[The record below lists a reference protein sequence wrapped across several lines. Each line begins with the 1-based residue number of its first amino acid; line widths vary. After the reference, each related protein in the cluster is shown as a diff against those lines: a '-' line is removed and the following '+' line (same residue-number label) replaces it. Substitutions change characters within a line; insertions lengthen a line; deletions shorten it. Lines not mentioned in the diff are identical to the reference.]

1 VDSLKTMGLNRGEI
15 DAYCYMVQKGKPAAM
30 VSVHERYLKEAIA
43 LVTRLHGLKV
53 YTENLTAEWAILWI
67 YRYPHIL
74 EVIKSVPQ
82 VPDTVF
88 DHWLLG
94 KLFGYEEAAIQE
106 FLTKHG

>member
-1 VDSLKTMGLNRGEI
+1 MGLNRAEI
-15 DAYCYMVQKGKPAAM
+15 DAYCYMVQRGKPAAM
-30 VSVHERYLKEAIA
+30 VSIQERHLKEAVA
-43 LVTRLHGLKV
+43 LVTDLYQLKV
-53 YTENLTAEWAILWI
+53 YTENLVEGWTTLWI

-94 KLFGYEEAAIQE
+94 KLFGYEEVAIQE
-106 FLTKHG
+106 FLGTKHG